1 MATRPKSHLVEE
13 MERRL
18 ANGRVQFSKNN
29 GDSGVSLE
37 AVEPIYA
44 DIADL
49 DPPTPELEMVE
60 IAASVENAA
69 ESYLPTPLPPT
80 PLPPTPLPPTPPSR
94 CALNWVFFIARAGFV
109 LLICRK
115 TFSIGAMFF
124 DLGMDYWLATK

>member
-29 GDSGVSLE
+29 GDSGDSGVSLE

-44 DIADL
+44 DIVDSDL

-80 PLPPTPLPPTPPSR
+80 PPSR
-94 CALNWVFFIARAGFV
+94 FALNWVFFIARAGFV